1 MKTFFSLCLLGA
13 LCLAASS
20 CNDDKQENGVFSGTM
35 TVNGQRETIKSAFYE
50 QTPGDDTA
58 EAVVRIAFLK
68 EAYSEFPQMLPETR
82 PDMLVLIGL
91 SESLLGKTLDLTLPL
106 DQNEAPIP
114 ALMYGAT
121 HEGHVTTGANY
132 LSNRIF
138 VSPGKTV
145 ASGVLTATRSGDRF
159 NVRFSV
165 TFSDGTSYAV
175 DGEGRAKQSELPL
188 S

>member
-20 CNDDKQENGVFSGTM
+20 CNDDKEEDGVFSGTL
-35 TVNGQRETIKSAFYE
+35 TVNGQRETIKSAFYDE
-50 QTPGDDTA
+50 TPGDDSA
-58 EAVVRIAFLK
+58 EALVRLTLMK
-68 EAYSEFPQMLPETR
+68 DAYTEFPGKL
-82 PDMLVLIGL
+82 PDMFVLIGL
-91 SESLLGKTLDLTLPL
+91 SESLQGKTIDLTQPL
-106 DQNEAPIP
+106 DQHKEPIP
-114 ALMYGAT
+114 SLMYGGT

-132 LSNRIF
+132 LGNRII
-138 VSPGKTV
+138 VSGGKTV
-145 ASGVLTATRSGDRF
+145 TSGTLSMTRSGNRF
-159 NVRFSV
+159 TVKFSA